1 MADGS
6 PAPVAD
12 SIESRQSWIVATAAF
27 LIIMIG
33 FGAPY
38 IVVVG
43 LKPIAADLGGARSA
57 PSLAAALAYIGTAT
71 GGMLMGWWADRVG
84 AVWTVLLGAA
94 MVGLGT
100 MVASIG
106 TEWSLYLGY
115 GLMIGLIGNAGIF
128 APLLTSTTR
137 WFDRRRGVALSI
149 VTSGQQISGTLW
161 PPIFRYAID
170 TMDWRRTMLLYGAFV
185 LATAV
190 PLAWFIR
197 KSPPAPAPGSASF
210 DAAPNTPVLRMPPN
224 LAFGLICVAVIGCCI
239 AMAMPMGHLV
249 AYCSDLGYDP
259 ARGAEMLSVLLG
271 AAFLGRMFWGH
282 MADRIGGLRTVLVGT
297 FCQAIGMM
305 LFLAIQDLV
314 GMYFVAAA
322 FGLGFGGI
330 IPSYVLAVREL
341 FPVAEAGWRI
351 AAFLFFGLGAMALGG
366 WLAGAIFD
374 YAAYYQPA
382 FQLGLAT
389 NLATVALVA
398 FLVLRDRGSASAGRE
413 LRPVAA

>member
-1 MADGS
+1 M
-6 PAPVAD
+6 PAGPSATD
-12 SIESRQSWIVATAAF
+12 SVESAQSWVVATAAF

-38 IVVVG
+38 IIVVG

-57 PSLAAALAYIGTAT
+57 PSLAAALAYIGTAA
-71 GGMLMGWWADRVG
+71 GGIVMGWWADRVG

-94 MVGLGT
+94 MVGCGT
-100 MVASIG
+100 IVASIG
-106 TEWSLYLGY
+106 TEWALYVGY
-115 GLMIGLIGNAGIF
+115 GLMVGLVGNSGIF

-137 WFDRRRGVALSI
+137 WFDRRRGIALSI
-149 VTSGQQISGTLW
+149 VTSGQQMSGALW

-170 TMDWRRTMLLYGAFV
+170 TMDWRRTMLCYGLLV

-197 KSPPAPAPGSASF
+197 KPPPAPAPGRADL
-210 DAAPNTPVLRMPPN
+210 DAVADMPVLGLRPN
-224 LAFGLICVAVIGCCI
+224 VAFAIICLAVVGCCI
-239 AMAMPMGHLV
+239 AMAMPMGHIV
-249 AYCSDLGYDP
+249 AYCSDLGFDP
-259 ARGAEMLSVLLG
+259 ARGAEMLSLLLG

-282 MADRIGGLRTVLVGT
+282 LADRIGGLRTVLLGT
-297 FCQAIGMM
+297 FCQALGMM
-305 LFLAIQDLV
+305 LLLAIQDLV
-314 GMYFVAAA
+314 GLYVVAVA

-341 FPVAEAGWRI
+341 FPAAQAGWRI

-374 YAAYYQPA
+374 YAAYYTPA

-389 NLATVALVA
+389 NLATVAIIAL
-398 FLVLRDRGSASAGRE
+398 LVLRDRRPRGF
-413 LRPVAA
+413 LRPATA